1 MEMDKESVAST
12 ANAKFKSDS
21 TKFNIIVDSVPNGL
35 IVVDIRGEILMCNS
49 EMEKMFGYERGEL
62 IGQSLEVLVP
72 REVRTNH
79 VGLRTGFFAHPSKR
93 QMGAGR
99 DLRGVRKDGSEIP
112 VEIGLNPMETEQGNF
127 VVASVVD
134 ITERK
139 KMDLMLIKAYEEVQQ
154 KNLEMEQFVYTV
166 SHDLKAPLVTSSSYI
181 SFLREDLQAGRYTEL
196 LDSLERVE
204 KANKKMHEL
213 IYDLLQLSRTS
224 RMELKVAAISLT
236 HILEDI
242 KKDLRDQL
250 SERKTELRI
259 PGNLPVVQGDAKRL
273 TQVFENLIIN
283 ALKYAALGDHN
294 IIEVLTKETEN
305 EWVVGVR
312 DNGPGIPAQYHKK
325 IFALFQ
331 RLDNQ
336 KEGTGVG
343 LTIVSRIMGLHG
355 GHAWVESEPAQ
366 GATFWVSFPKNPNF
380 PKENQNGIH

>member
-1 MEMDKESVAST
+1 M
-12 ANAKFKSDS
+12 
-21 TKFNIIVDSVPNGL
+21 IVDSVPNGL
-35 IVVDIRGEILMCNS
+35 IVVDARGEILMSNA
-49 EMEKMFGYERGEL
+49 EMERMFGYEKGEL
-62 IGQSLEVLVP
+62 VGQSLEILVP

-79 VGLRTGFFAHPSKR
+79 VGLRAGFFENPSKR

-99 DLRGVRKDGSEIP
+99 DLRGIRKDGSEMP
-112 VEIGLNPMETEQGNF
+112 VEIGLNPLVTAQGNF

-181 SFLREDLQAGRYTEL
+181 SFLREDLQAGRYTDL
-196 LDSLERVE
+196 MDSLERVE

-224 RMELKVAAISLT
+224 RMELRVTSVGLTQLISET
-236 HILEDI
+236 

-250 SERKTELRI
+250 AEKKTNILI
-259 PGNLPVVQGDAKRL
+259 PDNLPVVQGDAKRL

-283 ALKYAALGDHN
+283 ALKYAAVFENNL
-294 IIEVLTKETEN
+294 IEIVQKETEKDW
-305 EWVVGVR
+305 EIGVK
-312 DNGPGIPAQYHKK
+312 DNGPGIPVQYHKK

-343 LTIVSRIMGLHG
+343 LAIVSRIMALHG
-355 GHAWVESEPAQ
+355 GRAWVESEPNH
-366 GATFWVSFPKNPNF
+366 GATFWVCFPKQPNF
-380 PKENQNGIH
+380 PKENHDGIH

>member
-1 MEMDKESVAST
+1 MEMDKESVSRI

-21 TKFNIIVDSVPNGL
+21 TKFDMIVDSVPNGL
-35 IVVDIRGEILMCNS
+35 IVVDVRGEILMSNS
-49 EMEKMFGYERGEL
+49 EMEKMFGYEKGEL
-62 IGQSLEVLVP
+62 VGKSLEVLVP

-79 VGLRTGFFAHPSKR
+79 VGLRAGFFEHPSKR

-112 VEIGLNPMETEQGNF
+112 VEIGLNPLATEQGNF

-181 SFLREDLQAGRYTEL
+181 SFLREDLQAGRYKEL
-196 LDSLERVE
+196 MDSLERVE

-224 RMELKVAAISLT
+224 RMELKVAAISLS
-236 HILEDI
+236 HLIGEI
-242 KKDLRDQL
+242 KRDLRDQL
-250 SERKTELRI
+250 LERKTELTV
-259 PGNLPVVQGDAKRL
+259 PDNLPVVQGDPKRL
-273 TQVFENLIIN
+273 TQVFENLVIN
-283 ALKYAALGDHN
+283 GLKYAALAENN
-294 IIEVLTKETEN
+294 IIEVVQKETET
-305 EWVVGVR
+305 EWHIGVK
-312 DNGPGIPAQYHKK
+312 DNGPGIPVQYHKK

-355 GHAWVESEPAQ
+355 GRAWVESEPSH
-366 GATFWVSFPKNPNF
+366 GATFWVSFPKSPSF
-380 PKENQNGIH
+380 PKENHDGIH

>member
-1 MEMDKESVAST
+1 MEPGNELGHSAG
-12 ANAKFKSDS
+12 NAAFKSDN

-35 IVVDIRGEILMCNS
+35 IVVDKRGEILMCNA
-49 EMEKMFGYERGEL
+49 EMEKMFGYDKGEL

-72 REVRTNH
+72 REVRTVHVNH
-79 VGLRTGFFAHPSKR
+79 RQGFFQNPSKR

-99 DLRGVRKDGSEIP
+99 DLRGIRKDGSEMP
-112 VEIGLNPMETEQGNF
+112 VEIGLNPLETDQGSF

-139 KMDLMLIKAYEEVQQ
+139 KLDLMLLRAYDEVQQ

-181 SFLREDLQAGRYTEL
+181 SFLREDLQAGRFDAL
-196 LDSLERVE
+196 MDSLARVE

-224 RMELKVAAISLT
+224 RMELKVAPINLSLL
-236 HILEDI
+236 IGEI

-250 SERKTELRI
+250 ADKKTELI
-259 PGNLPVVQGDAKRL
+259 VPNGLPVVNGDSKRI

-283 ALKYAALGDHN
+283 GLKYAAVTDKN
-294 IIEVLTKETEN
+294 TIEILHKEDEK
-305 EWVVGVR
+305 EILIGVK
-312 DNGPGIPAQYHKK
+312 DTGPGIPPQYHKK

-331 RLDNQ
+331 RLDNE

-355 GHAWVESEPAQ
+355 GKAWVESEPPN
-366 GATFWVSFPKNPNF
+366 GATFWVSFPKQYQF
-380 PKENQNGIH
+380 PKENHDGIH

>member
-1 MEMDKESVAST
+1 METDKEPSVRS
-12 ANAKFKSDS
+12 ANAAFKSDGN
-21 TKFNIIVDSVPNGL
+21 KFNIIVDSVPNGL
-35 IVVDIRGEILMCNS
+35 IIVDQRGEILMCNA
-49 EMEKMFGYERGEL
+49 EMEKLFGYDKGEL
-62 IGQSLEVLVP
+62 LGQSLEVLVP

-99 DLRGVRKDGSEIP
+99 DLRGIRKDGSEIP
-112 VEIGLNPMETEQGNF
+112 VEIGLNPLETEQGNF

-139 KMDLMLIKAYEEVQQ
+139 KMDLMLLRAYDEVQQ

-181 SFLREDLQAGRYTEL
+181 SFLREDLQAGRYDDL
-196 LDSLERVE
+196 MDSLERVE

-224 RMELKVAAISLT
+224 RMELKVAPINLAMLIT
-236 HILEDI
+236 EI

-250 SERKTELRI
+250 NDSNTELII
-259 PGNLPVVQGDAKRL
+259 PQNLPTVQGDSKRL

-283 ALKYAALGDHN
+283 GLKYAAVGDKN
-294 IIEVLTKETEN
+294 TIEVIRNETEK
-305 EWVVGVR
+305 EWNVGVK
-312 DNGPGIPAQYHKK
+312 DNGPGIPPQYHKK

-331 RLDNQ
+331 RLDTQ

-355 GHAWVESEPAQ
+355 GRAWVESEPPH
-366 GATFWVSFPKNPNF
+366 GATFWLSFPKHPQF
-380 PKENQNGIH
+380 KENPDGIH

>member
-1 MEMDKESVAST
+1 METNRESVART
-12 ANAKFKSDS
+12 ENINFKSDN

-49 EMEKMFGYERGEL
+49 EMEKMFGYDNGEL
-62 IGQSLEVLVP
+62 IGQSLEILVP

-79 VGLRTGFFAHPSKR
+79 VGLRSGFFEHPSKR

-112 VEIGLNPMETEQGNF
+112 VEIGLNPLATEQGNF

-139 KMDLMLIKAYEEVQQ
+139 KLDLMLIKAYEEVQQ

-181 SFLREDLQAGRYTEL
+181 SFLREDLQAGRYKDL
-196 LDSLERVE
+196 MDSLERVE

-224 RMELKVAAISLT
+224 RMELRVSSINLSQL
-236 HILEDI
+236 INEI

-250 SERKTELRI
+250 AERITDLIVPE
-259 PGNLPVVQGDAKRL
+259 NLPVVQGDPKRIA
-273 TQVFENLIIN
+273 QVFENLIIN
-283 ALKYAALGDHN
+283 GLKYAALNDHN
-294 IIEVLTKETEN
+294 VIEILYKETES
-305 EWVVGVR
+305 EWQVGVK

-355 GHAWVESEPAQ
+355 GHAWVESEPGQ
-366 GATFWVSFPKNPNF
+366 GATFWVSFPKNPTF
-380 PKENQNGIH
+380 PKENHDGIH